1 LSRVTSL
8 QSRFVIEPKES
19 ADRAMRGNIQSIQF
33 LRFVAASL
41 VVFFH
46 STQAVNQYF
55 GGGISQSILYASEFG
70 ASGVHIFFVISGFIM
85 VYTSFSGPKADF
97 SRYNFF
103 LKRFVRI
110 YPIYW
115 FYCILYIAF
124 HHYVGHAYDASAKEL
139 FGSFLLFPGYSPL
152 IIGPGWTLS
161 YEVYFYLCFGIV
173 MALSL
178 FRGLFILAIFFLLSI
193 ALGLAFHVVD
203 PVLRVVTD
211 SLLIEFL
218 LGASVAYLIVVGV
231 KLPVGLS
238 YALQALAL
246 AGFLAGYL
254 LGYSRF
260 PSLIM
265 WGIPSAALLAGLVFN
280 ERNGLLLNW
289 VKKCAFLGDCSYSL
303 YLIHILLIDVLLTTY
318 QAIFGT
324 LSSGNIGIC
333 LLLTALCITFAFVSY
348 ELLEK
353 NLVGSL
359 QYVLKARIAWAR
371 DSNQVD

>member
-1 LSRVTSL
+1 MRKN
-8 QSRFVIEPKES
+8 IE
-19 ADRAMRGNIQSIQF
+19 SIQF

-55 GGGISQSILYASEFG
+55 GSGISQSIIYASEFG

-85 VYTSFSGPKADF
+85 VYTSFPGPKADF
-97 SRYNFF
+97 SRYDFF

-115 FYCILYIAF
+115 FYCILYIIF
-124 HHYVGHAYDASAKEL
+124 HHYVGQAYDAAAKEL
-139 FGSFLLFPGYSPL
+139 FGSLLLCPGYSPL

-178 FRGLFILAIFFLLSI
+178 FRGLFVLAIFFFLSI
-193 ALGLAFHVVD
+193 ILGLAFRVVD
-203 PVLRVVTD
+203 PVLRVLTD

-218 LGASVAYLIVVGV
+218 LGAGIAYLIVVGV

-238 YALQALAL
+238 YAMQALAL

-254 LGYSRF
+254 IGYSRF
-260 PSLIM
+260 PSLIV

-280 ERNGLLLNW
+280 ERNGRLLNW
-289 VKKCAFLGDCSYSL
+289 VKKCAFQGDSSYSL

-324 LSSGNIGIC
+324 PSSGDIGIC
-333 LLLTALCITFAFVSY
+333 LLLTVLCITVAFVSY

-359 QYVLKARIAWAR
+359 QYVLRGRIAWAR
-371 DSNQVD
+371 GSNQAD